1 MWLITVPG
9 TVVDVPE
16 TIYKPVLAALD
27 ARALEAAV
35 PLPAKTVKE

>member
-9 TVVDVPE
+9 IVVDVPE
-16 TIYKPVLAALD
+16 TIYKPVLEALLP
-27 ARALEAAV
+27 RALEAAE